1 MEHIVPILF
10 SKEAFMPPRKKVETK
25 AKAAPKATKPKA
37 AKVAPKP
44 KAPRKTEKATE
55 KAAPVKVAK
64 VSKAA
69 KIPAVKKTVL
79 SKPAIPPSDTK
90 KLPKRGE
97 TQMVPFIPDPEG
109 LFPDWEV
116 TPK

>member
-44 KAPRKTEKATE
+44 KSPRKTEKATE

-64 VSKAA
+64 VSKDA
-69 KIPAVKKTVL
+69 KIPAVDKTL
-79 SKPAIPPSDTK
+79 LYKPTMPTPDTK
-90 KLPKRGE
+90 KRRERGD
-97 TQMVPFIPDPEG
+97 THLVGRIRRPECM
-109 LFPDWEV
+109 LSRWW
-116 TPK
+116 